1 MSLWSELKRRN
12 VFRVAAAYAVVA
24 WLLIEVAD
32 TIFPRLGLPDWTVTL
47 VIALLILGFPLA
59 LALSWAYE
67 ITPEGVKKTDRVH
80 PSEST
85 AHRTGR
91 KLNYVL
97 IGVLVTALG
106 WFAWDR
112 FRPGPAVVGQSQ
124 AREASIAVLPFANRS
139 KSEEDAFFVDGLHDD
154 LLTQLSKI
162 EALKVI
168 SRTSVMQYRDT
179 NKNLRTIAE
188 ELGVAAIVEGGVQ
201 RAGDRVRVNV
211 QLIDALSDEHLWAEG
226 YDRELTT
233 GNLFATQNEIA
244 IAVARALQA
253 ELSPE
258 EEKRIAAVPTQ
269 NLAAYEHY
277 LKGRQLL
284 AERTGDSIRA
294 GHAELD
300 RSVTLDPEFA
310 PAVAELANALHLL
323 NEYLGVPADE
333 TLAPAHGLI
342 DRALAIDPELA
353 RAFAVRGEILRHEL
367 KFAASEAAFRK
378 AIEFAPGD
386 ADTYLW
392 FALLRNDEG
401 RLEEWLALLS
411 RAHDLNPLSRNI
423 HASLGSALSDVGRD
437 EEAFAV
443 WRDVSE
449 RYPDYATP
457 WTMTAWLY
465 ESRGDPVDAL
475 RAMRTAERLDPDNW
489 DSVGI
494 CDFLVDLDALDLAK
508 ACLDGFLERHAGHPG
523 AVLFS
528 HYAALARGDLEAART
543 AVRVADALPDPESPN
558 WLVVNWNQRV
568 ASAYVTLG
576 ELDAARRLLLAA
588 RPDWFTEPEPDVG
601 ENFQFAI
608 AAAVTLFDS
617 GDPDQARRLLQAT
630 AARMASGQR
639 ARGWYAFGNLDV
651 AVYALLG
658 ERERAL
664 AALAEVAEMGYLTQW
679 QLLKLAPYFESI
691 REDPRFKRA
700 LVMLREKAAEQ
711 RERARQE
718 GLLQGAAPAQ

>member
-32 TIFPRLGLPDWTVTL
+32 TIFPRLGLPEWTVTL

-59 LALSWAYE
+59 LVLSWAYE
-67 ITPEGVKKTDRVH
+67 ITPEGVKKTEGVH
-80 PSEST
+80 PLEST
-85 AHRTGR
+85 THHTGR
-91 KLNYVL
+91 KLNYLL
-97 IGVLVTALG
+97 IGALATALA
-106 WFAWDR
+106 WFAWDK
-112 FRPGPAVVGQSQ
+112 FRPGPAVVDQIQ

-139 KSEEDAFFVDGLHDD
+139 KSEDDAYFVDGLHDD

-179 NKNLRTIAE
+179 NKNLTTIAA

-211 QLIDALSDEHLWAEG
+211 QLIDARSDEHLWAER

-244 IAVARALQA
+244 IAVAEALQA

-284 AERTGDSIRA
+284 AERTGDSIVA
-294 GHAELD
+294 GHAELE
-300 RSVTLDPEFA
+300 RAVELDPEFA
-310 PAVAELANALHLL
+310 PALAELANALHLF
-323 NEYLGVPADE
+323 NEYLGVPVDK
-333 TLAPAHGLI
+333 TLVPAQGLI
-342 DRALAIDPELA
+342 DRALAIEPELA

-367 KFAASEAAFRK
+367 EFAASEAAFRK

-386 ADTYLW
+386 AETYLW
-392 FALLRNDEG
+392 FALLRDDEG

-411 RAHDLNPLSRNI
+411 RAHDLNPLARNI
-423 HASLGSALSDVGRD
+423 HVGLGSALSSVGRD
-437 EEAFAV
+437 EEALAV

-449 RYPDYATP
+449 RYPDYSTP
-457 WTMTAWLY
+457 WSMTAWLY
-465 ESRGDPVDAL
+465 EARGDPVDAL
-475 RAMRTAERLDPDNW
+475 RAMRTADRLDPEELDR
-489 DSVGI
+489 VGI
-494 CDFLVDLDALDLAK
+494 CGFLVDLDALDLAK
-508 ACLDGFLERHAGHPG
+508 ACLDGYLERHAGHPG
-523 AVLFS
+523 VVLFS
-528 HYAALARGDLEAART
+528 HYASLARGDLEAAGA
-543 AVRVADALPDPESPN
+543 AVRLADALPDPDFPN
-558 WLVVNWNQRV
+558 WLVVNWTQRV
-568 ASAYVTLG
+568 ASAYVSLG

-588 RPDWFTEPEPDVG
+588 RPDWFTESEPDVG
-601 ENFQFAI
+601 ENPRFPV
-608 AAAVTLFDS
+608 AAAMTLFDS
-617 GDPDQARRLLQAT
+617 GNTEQARLLLQAT
-630 AARMASGQR
+630 AAQMASGQR
-639 ARGWYAFGNLDV
+639 ARGWNAFGHLDV

-664 AALAEVAEMGYLTQW
+664 AALAEVAEMGYLSQW
-679 QLLKLAPYFESI
+679 QLLEVAPYFASI
-691 REDPRFKRA
+691 RDDPRFQRA
-700 LVMLREKAAEQ
+700 LVILGEKAAEQ
-711 RERARQE
+711 RERARLE
-718 GLLQGAAPAQ
+718 GLLED